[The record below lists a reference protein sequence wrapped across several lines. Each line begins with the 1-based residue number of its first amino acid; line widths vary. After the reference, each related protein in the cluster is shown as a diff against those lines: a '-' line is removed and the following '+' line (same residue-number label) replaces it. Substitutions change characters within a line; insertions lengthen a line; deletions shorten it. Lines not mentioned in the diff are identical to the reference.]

1 MPPPQPLVETF
12 KWAQKSLDWCSAN
25 VDGDRMV
32 HMDDLPFSTWFSGY
46 GCAELAFSMLNS
58 AKKSKGG
65 KSLVSSSYQF
75 EISAKARSV
84 ASQTLPRHCCQHIDI
99 MRCLTDDDRKALL
112 DIEKT
117 SENVAANIWKFLQT
131 VDLADGDTCSK
142 HRLRHSLGL
151 GQNNHANLIEEI
163 Q

>member
-1 MPPPQPLVETF
+1 
-12 KWAQKSLDWCSAN
+12 
-25 VDGDRMV
+25 
-32 HMDDLPFSTWFSGY
+32 MDDLPFSTWFSGY

-112 DIEKT
+112 NIEKSSDDVSADT
-117 SENVAANIWKFLQT
+117 WKFLQK

-142 HRLRHSLGL
+142 HRLRQFLGL
-151 GQNNHANLIEEI
+151 GRNNHSNLIEEI
-163 Q
+163 VSSL

>member
-1 MPPPQPLVETF
+1 
-12 KWAQKSLDWCSAN
+12 
-25 VDGDRMV
+25 MV

-46 GCAELAFSMLNS
+46 GCAE
-58 AKKSKGG
+58 
-65 KSLVSSSYQF
+65 
-75 EISAKARSV
+75 
-84 ASQTLPRHCCQHIDI
+84 SQTLPRHCCQHIDI

-117 SENVAANIWKFLQT
+117 SENVAADIWKFLQT

>member
-1 MPPPQPLVETF
+1 MSPPQPLVETF
-12 KWAQKSLDWCSAN
+12 KWAQKSLDWCSEN

-58 AKKSKGG
+58 AKNSKGK

-84 ASQTLPRHCCQHIDI
+84 AAQTLPRYCCQHIDI

-112 DIEKT
+112 EIEKT
-117 SENVAANIWKFLQT
+117 SDHVAEDIWKFIQT

-151 GQNNHANLIEEI
+151 GQNNHTNLIEEI
-163 Q
+163 L